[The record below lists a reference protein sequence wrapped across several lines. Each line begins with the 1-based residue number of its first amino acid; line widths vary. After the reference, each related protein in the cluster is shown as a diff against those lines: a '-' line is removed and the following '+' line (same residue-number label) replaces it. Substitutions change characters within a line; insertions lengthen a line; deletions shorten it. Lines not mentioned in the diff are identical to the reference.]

1 MIIVN
6 HICIVSQSSKV
17 GTCCSHE
24 WDLGPHVNRPLMQKK
39 KKEKKGGGKKKKNF
53 SAAVTTGAITVQ
65 IRDPSAQ
72 RWPRH

>member
-1 MIIVN
+1 MLGL
-6 HICIVSQSSKV
+6 
-17 GTCCSHE
+17 GTSRE
-24 WDLGPHVNRPLMQKK
+24 PALNA
-39 KKEKKGGGKKKKNF
+39 KEEKGKKGGGKKKKKIF

>member
-17 GTCCSHE
+17 GTWPPC

-39 KKEKKGGGKKKKNF
+39 KKEKKKNF